1 MKAPWY
7 CLPLI
12 WGSTVF
18 ASDVAT
24 GTDGPWAVFWE
35 RRFQEAGVAFER
47 AARSAPDD
55 RSLSAGKA
63 LALLSVQPLTRENVA
78 RADAV
83 LSELERGTDNVALV
97 ARYLRARVA
106 EVHLFEPDLALAA
119 RRYEALLDLDA
130 SHPVAQMAIPKL
142 ARLRIYDEGAEPQA
156 GLEVAEA
163 LESRLLPG
171 AARRDFH
178 LLMARSYLFFAL
190 SPARAL
196 EHLRA
201 AWAEGLSVPPN
212 ASSVLVSIAE
222 LAHDQGQA
230 DVARESYRAFLKA
243 FPRDQRVYMV
253 ERRLEELPE

>member
-7 CLPLI
+7 WLPLLC
-12 WGSTVF
+12 GSTAF

-24 GTDGPWAVFWE
+24 GTDAPWSVFWE
-35 RRFQEAGVAFER
+35 RRFQEAGVEFER
-47 AARSAPDD
+47 AATRAPDD
-55 RSLSAGKA
+55 RSLAAGRA
-63 LALLSVQPLTRENVA
+63 LALLSAQPLTRENVA

-83 LSELERGTDNVALV
+83 LSELERGTDHVALV

-106 EVHLFEPDLALAA
+106 EVHLFEPNLALAA

-142 ARLRIYDEGAEPQA
+142 ARLRIYAEGAEPSV

-163 LESRLLPG
+163 LEARLLPG

-196 EHLRA
+196 EHLQA
-201 AWAEGLSVPPN
+201 ARAEGLSVPSN
-212 ASSVLVSIAE
+212 DSGVLVSIAE
-222 LAHDQGQA
+222 LAREQGRT
-230 DVARESYRAFLKA
+230 DVARESYQAFLKA
-243 FPRDQRVYMV
+243 FPRDQRVYMI
-253 ERRLEELPE
+253 ERRLEEVAK